1 MMSLVSRV
9 LSARRWAIAAIPPVA
24 VLAFAAT
31 PGLAAKAKAQSA
43 DLATT
48 MGPIGTRVVGLQY
61 PTTPDG
67 SGVAINITVTN
78 KGPDYANNVVG
89 TDSWIAATFGS
100 VSAAAPSGTSCTA
113 PAVGSRFATC
123 TVSSLAP
130 HASMTMTVN
139 LGVSGL
145 AHQLLSD
152 SATATSATFDPNT
165 ANNNTATVVA
175 EIT

>member
-1 MMSLVSRV
+1 MFLASRIF
-9 LSARRWAIAAIPPVA
+9 SARRWGIAAIPSLA

-31 PGLAAKAKAQSA
+31 PGLASAAKAQSA

-48 MGPIGTRVVGLQY
+48 ISPIGTRVAGLQY
-61 PTTPDG
+61 PTILDG

-78 KGPDYANNVVG
+78 KGLDYATNVLV

-100 VSAAAPSGTSCTA
+100 VSATAPSGVSCTR
-113 PAVGSRFATC
+113 PAAGTRLATC

-130 HASMTMTVN
+130 HASLTMTAH
-139 LGVSGL
+139 LRVSGFPR
-145 AHQLLSD
+145 QLFND
-152 SATATSATFDPNT
+152 TATATSATLDPDT
-165 ANNNTATVVA
+165 ANDTATVVA